1 MTLCNVVTLLGAF
14 VCYCIAYQID
24 IMDMRVYF
32 ETKEEN
38 CRACRTVGIGTS
50 RLDNEGSDWDGVDMW
65 NVKMRLTIASIVCR

>member
-50 RLDNEGSDWDGVDMW
+50 RLDNEGSD
-65 NVKMRLTIASIVCR
+65 